1 MKKDLAG
8 KSVCHDG
15 MISHS
20 VQEESSGKRYRHYSR
35 RRLLIFLISLI
46 SLPVLMIVAV
56 SLGPVRISFTE
67 LFRIFTGQGGESVS
81 ASIIFQSRL
90 PQVLTAVLAGAGLST
105 IGAAMQSVLRNPLSS
120 PFTLGISSA
129 AAFGAACVVIFGG
142 GKISALDNIISGIG
156 LPYGSI
162 TLGAFV
168 SSLLATGLI
177 LLLSGRKHVRTETV
191 ILTGVALS
199 SFYAAGIMLLQYF
212 AEEQQLAAMIYWTFG
227 DTARGSWAILGIL
240 ALLVIVSGIWFCSQS
255 WNYNALA
262 LGEETARGLGISVRR
277 VRGMTML
284 VCSLVTAVLVST
296 LGVIGFVGLVVPHL
310 CRLFVGS
317 DNRYVLP
324 LSFFAGAGFLLVSDT
339 FARMVLAPRL
349 MPVSILT
356 ALIGAPFFLL
366 MLLRRNAN
374 SC

>member
-1 MKKDLAG
+1 M
-8 KSVCHDG
+8 
-15 MISHS
+15 
-20 VQEESSGKRYRHYSR
+20 
-35 RRLLIFLISLI
+35 
-46 SLPVLMIVAV
+46 
-56 SLGPVRISFTE
+56 
-67 LFRIFTGQGGESVS
+67 
-81 ASIIFQSRL
+81 
-90 PQVLTAVLAGAGLST
+90 AGAGLST
-105 IGAAMQSVLRNPLSS
+105 VGAAMQSVLRNPLSS

-142 GKISALDNIISGIG
+142 GKIAALDNVIAGSG

-162 TLGAFV
+162 TAGAFV

-199 SFYAAGIMLLQYF
+199 AFYGAGIMLLQYF

-227 DTARGSWAILGIL
+227 DTARGSWPILGAL
-240 ALLVIVSGIWFCSQS
+240 ALLVIVSGIWFYVQS

-262 LGEETARGLGISVRR
+262 LGEETARGLGVSVRR

-324 LSFFAGAGFLLVSDT
+324 ISFFAGAGFLLVSDT

-366 MLLRRNAN
+366 MLLRRNVN